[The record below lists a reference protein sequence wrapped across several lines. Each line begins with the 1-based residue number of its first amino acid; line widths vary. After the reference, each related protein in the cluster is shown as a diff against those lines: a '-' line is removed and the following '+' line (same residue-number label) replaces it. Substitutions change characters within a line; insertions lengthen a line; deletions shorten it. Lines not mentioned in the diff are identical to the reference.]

1 MWRPKSKGGMGFRD
15 LKCFNKALLAKQRW
29 RIIQNPDSLAGKI
42 IKAKYFPRGSFL
54 ESGLGNKPFFAW
66 RSIFGAIDLLQEGL
80 IWRIGDGKKV
90 KIWRDK
96 WLNILTTYSI
106 QTPRVLFLED
116 SKVSELI
123 DQESKWWNRQ
133 LISSMFMTNEV
144 EAILKISLSRYGHE
158 DLIFWRG
165 TNSEFLG
172 SECLFYG
179 EGED

>member
-1 MWRPKSKGGMGFRD
+1 MGFRD
-15 LKCFNKALLAKQRW
+15 LMCFNKALLAKQGW
-29 RIIQNPDSLAGKI
+29 SL
-42 IKAKYFPRGSFL
+42 KAKYFPRGSFL
-54 ESGLGNKPFFAW
+54 DSGLGNKPSFAW

-90 KIWRDK
+90 KIWRHK

-106 QTPRVLFLED
+106 QTPWVLFLED

-123 DQESKWWNRQ
+123 DQDTKWWNRQ
-133 LISSMFMTNEV
+133 LISSKFMTNEV
-144 EAILKISLSRYGHE
+144 EAILKIPLSRYGHE
-158 DLIFWRG
+158 NLIFWRG
-165 TNSEFLG
+165 TNSGFFG